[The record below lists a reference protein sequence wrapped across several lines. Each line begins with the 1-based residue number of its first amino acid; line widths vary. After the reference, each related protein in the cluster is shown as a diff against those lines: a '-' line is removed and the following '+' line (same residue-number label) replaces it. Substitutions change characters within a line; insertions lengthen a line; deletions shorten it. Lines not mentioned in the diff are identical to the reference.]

1 MGVTILSACF
11 SASGLTV
18 TLLADKMVGPIVLEA
33 RVIALSLWDRLS
45 EQKSSSRKGSMPL
58 RDDCHGAA
66 RMRSV
71 SHFLQL

>member
-1 MGVTILSACF
+1 
-11 SASGLTV
+11 
-18 TLLADKMVGPIVLEA
+18 MVGPIVLEA